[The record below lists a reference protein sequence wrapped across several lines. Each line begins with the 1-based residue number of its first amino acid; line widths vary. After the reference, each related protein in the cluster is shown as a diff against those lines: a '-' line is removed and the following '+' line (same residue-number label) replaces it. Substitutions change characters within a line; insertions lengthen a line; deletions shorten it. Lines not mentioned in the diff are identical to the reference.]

1 MDKYLIVGLGNV
13 GDEYELTR
21 HNTGFM
27 VLDAFAKAS
36 NIHFDDRR
44 YGFVAETTVKGR
56 KVFLL
61 KPCTFMN
68 LSGNAVRYWLNKE
81 NIDQSRLLVIS
92 DDVALPLGQFRL
104 KANGSNG
111 GHNGLGHIQQF
122 IGQDYARLRMGIGN
136 DFPRGMQIDWVL
148 GRYSEEELKAL
159 QPAIDLGVEIIQSF
173 VLAGIEVTMN
183 QFNKLGKTHPQPLPR
198 GGESE

>member
-27 VLDAFAKAS
+27 VLDAFAKVS
-36 NIHFDDRR
+36 NIHFEDRR
-44 YGFVAETTVKGR
+44 YGFVAETSLKGR

-61 KPCTFMN
+61 KPSTFMN

-92 DDVALPLGQFRL
+92 DDVALPLGDFRL
-104 KANGSNG
+104 KAGGSNG
-111 GHNGLGHIQQF
+111 GHNGLGHIQQL
-122 IGQDYARLRMGIGN
+122 IGQDYARLRMGIGK

-148 GRYSEEELKAL
+148 GKYDEEELKTL
-159 QPAIDLGVEIIQSF
+159 QSGIDLSVEIIKSF
-173 VLAGIEVTMN
+173 VLSGINLTMN
-183 QFNKLGKTHPQPLPR
+183 QYNKLGKR
-198 GGESE
+198 KRVES

>member
-1 MDKYLIVGLGNV
+1 MDKYLIVGLGNI
-13 GDEYELTR
+13 GDEYAMTR

-27 VLDAFAKAS
+27 VLDAFAEAS
-36 NIHFDDRR
+36 NIHFEDRRR
-44 YGFVAETTVKGR
+44 YGFVAETTLKGR

-61 KPCTFMN
+61 KPSTFMN

-92 DDVALPLGQFRL
+92 DEVALPLGAFRL

-111 GHNGLGHIQQF
+111 GHNGLGHIQQL

-136 DFPRGMQIDWVL
+136 EFPRGMQVEWVL
-148 GRYSEEELKAL
+148 GKYSEEELKEL
-159 QPAIDLGVEIIQSF
+159 QPSIDTAVEIIKSF
-173 VLAGIEVTMN
+173 VLAGIDITMN
-183 QFNKLGKTHPQPLPR
+183 QFNKKGKVR
-198 GGESE
+198 SEK

>member
-36 NIHFDDRR
+36 NIHFEDRR

-61 KPCTFMN
+61 KPSTFMN

-81 NIDQSRLLVIS
+81 NIDQKRLLVIS
-92 DDVALPLGQFRL
+92 DDVALPLGAFRL

-111 GHNGLGHIQQF
+111 GHNGLGHIQQL
-122 IGQDYARLRMGIGN
+122 IGQDYARLRMGIGS
-136 DFPRGMQIDWVL
+136 DFPHGMQVDWVL
-148 GRYSEEELKAL
+148 GKYDEEDLKVL
-159 QPAIDLGVEIIQSF
+159 QPSIDLGVEIIKSF
-173 VLAGIEVTMN
+173 VLAGIDVTMN
-183 QFNKLGKTHPQPLPR
+183 QYNKLGRKSVKVEKENEN
-198 GGESE
+198 G